1 MISGPL
7 LAAALL
13 LQAPP
18 QPPPADTAQQP
29 TAKDTTPTLL
39 DCSGRCPKDAEA
51 PRITY
56 FPQLEMMNADVRGGT
71 RMHNYLI
78 FEAVV
83 SEDGIIEQGTV
94 RLTSGAA
101 RSAQGDIER
110 GLAQARFTPGR
121 FNDAPIRTRVRIRF
135 DFEAEGTNWT
145 RYTYRVLPR

>member
-1 MISGPL
+1 MTSGLL
-7 LAAALL
+7 LAAVLL

-18 QPPPADTAQQP
+18 PPPPPPQSPAADS
-29 TAKDTTPTLL
+29 TPTLL
-39 DCSGRCPKDAEA
+39 DCSGRCPKGAEA

-83 SEDGIIEQGTV
+83 SEDGIIEQGSV

-101 RSAQGDIER
+101 RSAEGDIER

-121 FNDAPIRTRVRIRF
+121 LNDAPIRTRVRIRF

-145 RYTYRVLPR
+145 RYTYRVLSR